1 MAVYWFCM
9 QPGWRKNVIK
19 QGLIGAALLL
29 FSCFT
34 FADVLLIEEV
44 RAIRNMDLP
53 ENGYTKT
60 DIESRYGAPAQKHP
74 QVGDPPI
81 TRWDYDRF
89 SVYFE
94 YDLVITSVLKHGEVI
109 SQPEQRNG

>member
-1 MAVYWFCM
+1 ME
-9 QPGWRKNVIK
+9 KNVIK

-29 FSCFT
+29 VSCVT
-34 FADVLLIEEV
+34 YADVLLIEEV
-44 RAIRNMDLP
+44 RASDKMDLP
-53 ENGYTKT
+53 KNGYSKA
-60 DIESRYGAPAQKHP
+60 DIESRFGEPEQKHP

-109 SQPEQRNG
+109 SQPEQSNG

>member
-1 MAVYWFCM
+1 M
-9 QPGWRKNVIK
+9 IK

-29 FSCFT
+29 VSCFT
-34 FADVLLIEEV
+34 YADVLLIEEV
-44 RAIRNMDLP
+44 RASGEMDLP
-53 ENGYTKT
+53 ENGYSKSE
-60 DIESRYGAPAQKHP
+60 IESHYGAPAQKHQ

-109 SQPEQRNG
+109 SKPAQNNG

>member
-1 MAVYWFCM
+1 MALYLRCT

-19 QGLIGAALLL
+19 QGLIGVALLL
-29 FSCFT
+29 LSCVT
-34 FADVLLIEEV
+34 YADVLLIEEV
-44 RAIRNMDLP
+44 RATRNMDLP
-53 ENGYTKT
+53 KNGYSKS
-60 DIESRYGAPAQKHP
+60 DIESRYGAPQKKHT

-94 YDLVITSVLKHGEVI
+94 YDLVITSVLKHGEVL
-109 SQPEQRNG
+109 SQANQNNS